1 MQTFLEEVVDDI
13 LSKHDRLEKLCI
25 IFPNHW
31 SRSFFKKVFSEKINK
46 TSWLPSLYSMNEW
59 VVEQSSY
66 KIINHIQIILDFY
79 DVYQIRTEARGYNVP
94 FLIGYIVNFA
104 DNMLPILFVY
114 FVLNTG
120 DKYFFCLSKFT
131 FLCFL
136 R

>member
-66 KIINHIQIILDFY
+66 KIIDHIQIILDFY
-79 DVYQIRTEARGYNVP
+79 DVYIKQYPDKKGKLKFDQFY
-94 FLIGYIVNFA
+94 YFA
-104 DNMLPILFVY
+104 SSRIN
-114 FVLNTG
+114 
-120 DKYFFCLSKFT
+120 
-131 FLCFL
+131 
-136 R
+136 